1 MKKSFI
7 LVFLMGL
14 LITSYTGCKNNSV
27 QDSVTTDSVVV
38 DSVVIDSAV
47 VDSAV
52 VDSVI
57 TL

>member
-38 DSVVIDSAV
+38 DSIVI
-47 VDSAV
+47 DSAV